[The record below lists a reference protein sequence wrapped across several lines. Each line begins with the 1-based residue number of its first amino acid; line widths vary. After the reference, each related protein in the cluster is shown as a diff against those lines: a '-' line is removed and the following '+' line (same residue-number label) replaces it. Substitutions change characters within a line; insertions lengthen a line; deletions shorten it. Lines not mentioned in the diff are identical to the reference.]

1 MWLHKQEREHQMSTT
16 TGSTRVA
23 KAVGFGRLEFGNS
36 HRDAIIRQKQEIIEK
51 YGPWTAHNI
60 QLADDIYTIDK
71 ALTGDEFKLRRIVQI
86 VSDISQKPLHSLRV
100 LDLACL
106 EGMYAI
112 EMARHGAEAVGIEGR
127 EASIEK
133 ARFAKNVLGLDRLQ
147 LLQDDVRN
155 LSREKHGDFDVV
167 LCLGILYHLD
177 SPDVFSFLAR
187 LAEVC
192 RGFAII
198 HTHVALDAEVS
209 RDYEGTQYWGRMFSE
224 HAPGSTPEQRKK
236 SLWASLDNVASF
248 WPTRQS
254 LFKALSKAGFTSIYE
269 CQFPPE
275 EMPIHRATIVAIKGR
290 REPIHCAPLLSARAV
305 ESSPEQTRA
314 PIARLLP
321 RRMKDLLRGWMRW

>member
-1 MWLHKQEREHQMSTT
+1 MSTT
-16 TGSTRVA
+16 MSTTRIA
-23 KAVGFGRLEFGNS
+23 SAHGLDRQATANLN
-36 HRDAIIRQKQEIIEK
+36 RNAIIRQKQQIVEK

-60 QLADDIYTIDK
+60 QLADDLYTIDQ

-86 VSDISQKPLHSLRV
+86 IGDISQRPLSSLRV

-133 ARFAKNVLGLDRLQ
+133 ARFAKNVLGLDSLQ

-155 LSREKHGDFDVV
+155 LSREKHGEFDVV

-177 SPDVFSFLAR
+177 TPDVFSFLAR
-187 LAEVC
+187 LGEVC

-209 RDYEGTQYWGRMFSE
+209 RDYEGTRYR
-224 HAPGSTPEQRKK
+224 
-236 SLWASLDNVASF
+236 
-248 WPTRQS
+248 
-254 LFKALSKAGFTSIYE
+254 
-269 CQFPPE
+269 
-275 EMPIHRATIVAIKGR
+275 
-290 REPIHCAPLLSARAV
+290 
-305 ESSPEQTRA
+305 
-314 PIARLLP
+314 
-321 RRMKDLLRGWMRW
+321 RRMVTEHSPGPTP

>member
-1 MWLHKQEREHQMSTT
+1 MGTT
-16 TGSTRVA
+16 RTG
-23 KAVGFGRLEFGNS
+23 KAFGFGRLELANLN
-36 HRDAIIRQKQEIIEK
+36 RDAIIRQKKQIVEK

-60 QLADDIYTIDK
+60 QLADDVYTIDK

-86 VSDISQKPLHSLRV
+86 VGDISQKPLNSLRV

-147 LLQDDVRN
+147 LLHDDVRN
-155 LSREKHGDFDVV
+155 LNREKHGEFDVV

-209 RDYEGTQYWGRMFSE
+209 RDYEGTRYWGRMFNE
-224 HAPGSTPEQRKK
+224 HSPLSTPEQRKR
-236 SLWASLDNVASF
+236 SLWASLDNVSSF
-248 WPTRQS
+248 WPTRPS
-254 LFKALSKAGFTSIYE
+254 LFNALTRAGFTSIYE
-269 CQFPPE
+269 CQTPPE
-275 EMPIHRATIVAIKGR
+275 EMPIHRATFVAIKGR
-290 REPIHCAPLLSARAV
+290 REPIHCAPLLSARPV
-305 ESSPEQTRA
+305 ENLPERSPGL
-314 PIARLLP
+314 IGRLVP
-321 RRMKDLLRGWMRW
+321 RRARDLLRRWLRS

>member
-1 MWLHKQEREHQMSTT
+1 MSTT
-16 TGSTRVA
+16 MGTTRTA
-23 KAVGFGRLEFGNS
+23 KAFGFGRVELANLN
-36 HRDAIIRQKQEIIEK
+36 RDAIIRQKQQIVEK

-60 QLADDIYTIDK
+60 QLADDVYTIDK
-71 ALTGDEFKLRRIVQI
+71 ALTGDEFKLRRIMQI
-86 VSDISQKPLHSLRV
+86 VSDISQKPLDSLRV

-133 ARFAKNVLGLDRLQ
+133 ARFAKSVLGLDRLK

-155 LSREKHGDFDVV
+155 LSREQHGEFDVV

-177 SPDVFSFLAR
+177 SPDVFHFLAR
-187 LAEVC
+187 LGEVC

-209 RDYEGTQYWGRMFSE
+209 RDYEGTRHWGRMFTE
-224 HAPGSTPEQRKK
+224 HAPHSTPEQRKK

-248 WPTRQS
+248 WPTRAS
-254 LFKALSKAGFTSIYE
+254 LFNALTRAGFTSIYE
-269 CQFPPE
+269 CQTPPE
-275 EMPIHRATIVAIKGR
+275 EMPIHRATFVAIKGR
-290 REPIHCAPLLSARAV
+290 REPIHCAPMLSALAV
-305 ESSPEQTRA
+305 GNAPEQVPGMTG
-314 PIARLLP
+314 RLIP
-321 RRMKDLLRGWMRW
+321 RRVKDLLRRWLR